1 MGFHGHILWDLVIVE
16 HYEKLLLVDEFLRLC
31 MGSTWFHPSRVSHCG
46 LQLFW
51 HVGLAVSTAGLLAF
65 ENGAAH
71 EGPENITPEGVGK
84 VAGSKKMLRTQ
95 VGIRKKV

>member
-1 MGFHGHILWDLVIVE
+1 
-16 HYEKLLLVDEFLRLC
+16 
-31 MGSTWFHPSRVSHCG
+31 
-46 LQLFW
+46 
-51 HVGLAVSTAGLLAF
+51 VGLAVSTAGLLAF